1 MVKIEPKQMLLRF
14 GVTNHLSICQ
24 RQELSFAASSLKDR
38 QTGLL
43 ACEAAPKSTFVP
55 AVVIYGANA
64 SGKSNLV
71 NALSTMRKLILWS
84 HTRGEP
90 GKGIPRQAFRLD
102 PGCQKAP
109 SQFDIDFTIN
119 NVRYHYGFEAT
130 DETFTAEWL
139 YAFPRAYRR
148 KLFERN
154 GDEMDFGRWLRGAN
168 NSIAKLI
175 RPNSLFLSAAAQN
188 DHEQL
193 SSVYRFFQSIEF
205 TSNISVP
212 RIEASSRYMREGH
225 DDRVID
231 FLESINTGV
240 IGYRKKEVLI
250 PEEAQAFGRQL
261 QIMLEKL
268 SGGSIEIELEDENK
282 HVAIELAHRG
292 RGGKKVYFDLDRESA
307 GTRRLLIVLGQ
318 VYQALDKGLPLVV
331 DELDASLHTYACEA
345 VLRLFCTP
353 ETNGKG
359 AQLIATTHD
368 TNLMKSTLLRRDQ
381 LWFAEK
387 NSEGATEIYPLTDIQ
402 TRKGDNVELGYLQG
416 RYGALPG
423 EVHRRQFAS

>member
-1 MVKIEPKQMLLRF
+1 MLLRF
-14 GVTNHLSICQ
+14 GVTNHLSICE
-24 RQELSFAASSLKDR
+24 RQELSFAASSLKDQ

-43 ACEAAPKSTFVP
+43 ACEAVPKSTFVP

-71 NALSTMRKLILWS
+71 SALSTMRDMILWS

-90 GKGIPRQAFRLD
+90 GKGIPRQEFRLD
-102 PGCQKAP
+102 PRCQKAP
-109 SQFDIDFTIN
+109 SRFDIDFTIS

-130 DETFTAEWL
+130 DQAFTAEWL

-148 KLFERN
+148 KLFERD
-154 GDEMDFGRWLRGAN
+154 GGEIDFGRWLTGAN
-168 NSIAKLI
+168 SNIARLT

-205 TSNISVP
+205 TRNISVP
-212 RIEASSRYMREGH
+212 GVEASQYMRTGH

-240 IGYRKKEVLI
+240 IGYRKKERHI
-250 PEEAQAFGRQL
+250 PEEVQTFRRELQTMFG
-261 QIMLEKL
+261 KL
-268 SGGSIEIELEDENK
+268 SGGSIEIELEDEDK
-282 HVAIELAHRG
+282 HVAIELAHQG
-292 RGGKKVYFDLDRESA
+292 QGGKKVYFDLDRESA
-307 GTRRLLIVLGQ
+307 GTRRLLIILGQ

-345 VLRLFCTP
+345 VLKLFCTP
-353 ETNGKG
+353 ETNGNG

-368 TNLMKSTLLRRDQ
+368 TNLMNSTLLRRDQ
-381 LWFAEK
+381 FWFAEK
-387 NSEGATEIYPLTDIQ
+387 NSEGATEIYPLTDIK

-423 EVHRRQFAS
+423 EGPPPSIRDLT